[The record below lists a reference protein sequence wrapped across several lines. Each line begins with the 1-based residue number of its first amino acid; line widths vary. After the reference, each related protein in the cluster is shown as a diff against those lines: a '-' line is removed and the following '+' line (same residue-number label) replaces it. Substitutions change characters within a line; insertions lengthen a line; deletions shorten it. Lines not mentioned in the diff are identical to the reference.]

1 MTALTFTSAPS
12 TGDGNPQQSGL
23 NNVLINENILD
34 GTTIGYVKID
44 PAFTYNWDVQ
54 GTTTLNWGGAYD
66 FERVIDPIGQPAGTY
81 LRIFVATGKGGDVIF
96 DREGGDFTH
105 EIAISGGTA
114 SEPRKDVG
122 SFVVTMRNVAEAP
135 TKLGITTFGG
145 VNGGDTT
152 PATPPAGYPSVE
164 HSTGIIGQLVSE
176 DEDGTSN
183 ALTHTYKFVNSSTS
197 DGLTS
202 SDGVFKI
209 ESFLNQFNQ
218 VRWRVVINNASLYDY
233 DSLPDNAKYFQH
245 TIRAIDDTNLT
256 FDRQFRFV
264 VTNNTADDVPKVQFA
279 PSTVNISQQEG
290 TSSTAG
296 DWTTYTYDLV
306 RDIATGGNSIVTWS
320 INGTGIDTGDFEALA
335 GTATFV
341 GNALT
346 TQLVVKVRKDSGFE
360 ADENFTITLG
370 TTGNTNASIGTKN
383 TATGTIENDDTQIA
397 APTIT
402 GARQQ
407 VDGESTGT
415 IKPFENNLAVA
426 YANNTD
432 ALTVEVSF
440 ALANGT
446 FGTVNG
452 VNPSDSGT
460 TRTYTFTGLTRDQL
474 NTILSGMQFNP
485 TDSFSTAANTVFTV
499 QVKPAAA
506 NQWSDGGTVT
516 VAADFNDN
524 ATGTIP
530 TTNVAATANT
540 AMNPFTGITVT
551 DEENDAVTL
560 TISFVAGGTWV
571 VPASTTGPNAVNV
584 TDNGATTGTRILTFT
599 GKAVDVA
606 SLIDTVQYTP
616 AAAGT
621 KAFTVSVVD
630 AFSGAGQHGTVAVGS
645 GSFNVVAAAQNVDP
659 SITGDAATV
668 SVESTGTTFAQPFA
682 NNRLVIVNPEATESL
697 TVQVS
702 FAAANGQFE
711 GQTAGGDA
719 TTKTYTFTGN
729 VSQVNAW
736 LAGLQFN
743 PTDNFTNA
751 AADTTFT
758 VQVKPTAATG
768 FVASNSNI
776 KVTAD
781 FNSNAT
787 IPTMEVDQ
795 AATVGAPIKLLDGIE
810 LEDAENDAVT
820 LTVSFATGRGT
831 WGFPASTL
839 VTVDNQSATG
849 TIKFTGKAADV
860 QSFLDN
866 VTFTP
871 TSAAATTI
879 SVSVVDAFSGAGQ
892 HTGTTPKSFIV
903 TAGTAPT
910 ITGAAAIVTGES
922 TGNTFPT
929 PFNGKLAVNY
939 ANNTD
944 QLTVQVSFAA
954 GNGAFQGQTA
964 GGDAATKTYTFTGT
978 RDAVNTWLA
987 GLQFNP
993 TDNFGTATNTLFTV
1007 DVKPAAANQ
1016 WSDSNSNITVAA
1028 DFNDNATGTIP
1039 TTNVAATANTA
1050 MNPFTGITVTDEE
1063 NDAVTL
1069 TISFVAGGTWV
1080 VPASTTGPNAVNVTD
1095 NGATTGTRI
1104 LTFTGKAVD
1113 VASLIDTVQ
1122 YTPAAAGTKAFT
1134 VSV

>member
-1 MTALTFTSAPS
+1 
-12 TGDGNPQQSGL
+12 
-23 NNVLINENILD
+23 
-34 GTTIGYVKID
+34 
-44 PAFTYNWDVQ
+44 
-54 GTTTLNWGGAYD
+54 
-66 FERVIDPIGQPAGTY
+66 
-81 LRIFVATGKGGDVIF
+81 
-96 DREGGDFTH
+96 
-105 EIAISGGTA
+105 
-114 SEPRKDVG
+114 
-122 SFVVTMRNVAEAP
+122 
-135 TKLGITTFGG
+135 
-145 VNGGDTT
+145 
-152 PATPPAGYPSVE
+152 
-164 HSTGIIGQLVSE
+164 
-176 DEDGTSN
+176 
-183 ALTHTYKFVNSSTS
+183 
-197 DGLTS
+197 
-202 SDGVFKI
+202 
-209 ESFLNQFNQ
+209 
-218 VRWRVVINNASLYDY
+218 
-233 DSLPDNAKYFQH
+233 
-245 TIRAIDDTNLT
+245 
-256 FDRQFRFV
+256 
-264 VTNNTADDVPKVQFA
+264 
-279 PSTVNISQQEG
+279 
-290 TSSTAG
+290 
-296 DWTTYTYDLV
+296 
-306 RDIATGGNSIVTWS
+306 
-320 INGTGIDTGDFEALA
+320 
-335 GTATFV
+335 
-341 GNALT
+341 
-346 TQLVVKVRKDSGFE
+346 
-360 ADENFTITLG
+360 
-370 TTGNTNASIGTKN
+370 
-383 TATGTIENDDTQIA
+383 
-397 APTIT
+397 
-402 GARQQ
+402 
-407 VDGESTGT
+407 
-415 IKPFENNLAVA
+415 
-426 YANNTD
+426 
-432 ALTVEVSF
+432 
-440 ALANGT
+440 
-446 FGTVNG
+446 
-452 VNPSDSGT
+452 
-460 TRTYTFTGLTRDQL
+460 
-474 NTILSGMQFNP
+474 
-485 TDSFSTAANTVFTV
+485 
-499 QVKPAAA
+499 
-506 NQWSDGGTVT
+506 
-516 VAADFNDN
+516 
-524 ATGTIP
+524 
-530 TTNVAATANT
+530 
-540 AMNPFTGITVT
+540 
-551 DEENDAVTL
+551 
-560 TISFVAGGTWV
+560 
-571 VPASTTGPNAVNV
+571 
-584 TDNGATTGTRILTFT
+584 
-599 GKAVDVA
+599 
-606 SLIDTVQYTP
+606 LIDTVQYTP

-1039 TTNVAATANTA
+1039 TTNVAAT
-1050 MNPFTGITVTDEE
+1050 
-1063 NDAVTL
+1063 
-1069 TISFVAGGTWV
+1069 
-1080 VPASTTGPNAVNVTD
+1080 
-1095 NGATTGTRI
+1095 
-1104 LTFTGKAVD
+1104 
-1113 VASLIDTVQ
+1113 
-1122 YTPAAAGTKAFT
+1122 
-1134 VSV
+1134 